1 MKNKKILKLSIVGR
15 TNAGKSTL
23 INTLIGETISIQNKK
38 INTTKDLI
46 IGIKNY
52 DNLQLIFYDTPGSN
66 FLKSIHIDQKHLKIN
81 LWQGIDHSDL
91 IIYLVDSK
99 NIRINYLISQ
109 LKKLSELNK
118 KIIITFNKIDLISQK
133 NLLPIIDKIKK
144 ELNIDSYFAVSA
156 KFDRGI
162 NDLLKYIS
170 KFANNS
176 NWIFNN
182 DEISNKDDV
191 YITNECTRNAL
202 LTFLHKEIPYN
213 ITIVNKTYKYLK
225 NGDLK
230 IKQLLKINELRYKK
244 IILGKNGEKIKLI
257 REFSQKEISKILKIK
272 THLYIEIMKA

>member
-244 IILGKNGEKIKLI
+244 IILGKNGEKINLI
-257 REFSQKEISKILKIK
+257 
-272 THLYIEIMKA
+272 